1 MGFIRILVQ
10 EQNAKKGLF
19 MSIRMIEDE
28 DMRLNVFVRT
38 RHRKKLLVIAV
49 CLWLIMSLLLVRI
62 GYIMIIKADYYIARA
77 DELHERERKIKA
89 MRGRILDANG
99 TVLAD
104 NKTVCSI
111 SVIHSQITDSDQV
124 VEKLS
129 QLLEMEPE
137 QIRKKV
143 DKITSIEIIKSNV
156 DKEIGDKIR
165 QCNLNGVKVDE
176 DYKRYYPYDTL
187 ASKVLGFTGSDNQG
201 ILGLEAK
208 YDSYLSGANGTILT
222 LTDAYGTELDKSRES
237 RLEPEQGKDLYI
249 TIDANIQQYAQQL
262 AQQTRSKKNAKQV
275 SIIVMNPKD
284 GAILAMVNEPEYNLN
299 DPYTLNYDIDESS
312 ISGNKMDLLNNMWRN
327 FCINDT
333 YEPGSVFKMV
343 TATAALETKAVSLS
357 DSYTCSGATVVAD
370 RRIRCHKTT
379 GHGTQDFTHT
389 VMNSCNPAFIEWGRR
404 VGVDNFYVY
413 MEKLGLLSKTGID
426 LSGEA
431 STIIHNKENVGE
443 VELATMSFGQS
454 FQITPMQM
462 LIAAAAI
469 VNGGNLVTPHFA
481 VKTCDNE
488 NSTYMEFEYSTT
500 ESVIDKE
507 TSDTMKDILR
517 QVVEEGGGIKAYI
530 EGYSIG
536 GKTAT
541 SQKLPRGSG
550 KYISSFIGFSS
561 VEDPKVIAMCLID
574 EPEGI
579 YYGGTIAAPVIKE
592 LFANILPY
600 LEIYPSVE

>member
-156 DKEIGDKIR
+156 DKETGDKIR

-462 LIAAAAI
+462 LRAAAAI